1 MALVDIPRV
10 PVNVGSVVRALVSA
24 LSNKRLKLAA
34 PVLDECGDGP
44 TFGVVEFRL

>member
-1 MALVDIPRV
+1 VALVDIPRV

-34 PVLDECGDGP
+34 PVPDDPENVLRA
-44 TFGVVEFRL
+44 VW